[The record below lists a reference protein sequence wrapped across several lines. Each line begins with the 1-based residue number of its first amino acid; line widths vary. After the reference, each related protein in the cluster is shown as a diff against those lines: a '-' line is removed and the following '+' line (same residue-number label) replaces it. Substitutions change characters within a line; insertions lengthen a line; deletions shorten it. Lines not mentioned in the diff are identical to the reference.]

1 MNGKLIATQS
11 VSYSNHSIQVR
22 FGADESNVSANLYTG
37 YISNARIVSGEALY
51 TTNYT
56 VPIHALESCSR
67 EQIYFVSIMQIQQ
80 QHQNMDAQLQDPPTL
95 TVTGDAAASSVSPGD
110 HQRLHI
116 WHRVQGCHNI

>member
-1 MNGKLIATQS
+1 MENQSVTQS

-56 VPIHALESCSR
+56 VPIHAFDLQR

-80 QHQNMDAQLQDPPTL
+80 QHQNMDAQVETSPTL
-95 TVTGDAAASSVSPGD
+95 TVTGDAAASSVSPITFTRD
-110 HQRLHI
+110 FTFALRI
-116 WHRVQGCHNI
+116 QGCHNI